1 MSYREPTPQ
10 EIQELGLVR
19 ERGFTRCSDP
29 QCGDSTW
36 DHECDDEPQHRW
48 TTRWVD
54 GS

>member
-10 EIQELGLVR
+10 EIEELGLVK
-19 ERGFTRCSDP
+19 ESGWTRCSDP

-36 DHECDDEPQHRW
+36 DHECDDEPRHRW
-48 TTRWVD
+48 ATRWAD